1 MDQKPP
7 KKERTP
13 AQLAAFEKCLAAR
26 NASIL
31 HKEAV
36 LQPAPATPTAAP
48 VPVPVESVPVEPV
61 TTQAPVEAEEALA
74 EEDEFLDSNLFLD
87 EINATRREMVLLK
100 AQLDELHGKH
110 TEMDASFKMHN
121 VKRVDSLNFV

>member
-13 AQLAAFEKCLAAR
+13 AQSAAFEKCLAAR

-48 VPVPVESVPVEPV
+48 VPVPVEPVPVEPV
-61 TTQAPVEAEEALA
+61 TTQALVEAEQA
-74 EEDEFLDSNLFLD
+74 EEDEFLDGNLFLD
-87 EINATRREMVLLK
+87 EINATRRDMAQMK

>member
-48 VPVPVESVPVEPV
+48 VPVPVEPVPVEPV
-61 TTQAPVEAEEALA
+61 TTQALVEAEQA
-74 EEDEFLDSNLFLD
+74 EEDEFLDGNLFLD
-87 EINATRREMVLLK
+87 EINATRRDMAQMK